1 MLGDDSSRET
11 ARKGPGNVDEFL
23 TMRGRAQPD
32 EEPVQPAKL
41 DGWSMTY
48 QLTSLGVSVLA
59 LLRER
64 PMHGYEM
71 FQTLV
76 QRHVDRI
83 VKVRP
88 GSLYHVVDRLAEEKL
103 IRRAAT
109 ARDGK
114 RPERA
119 IYEITDAGAET
130 LAERVCQLIST
141 PVDEFPQFV
150 VALAG
155 VDTLGDDSAANAV
168 DDRVG
173 ALEARVAEIM
183 ALRGAGVT
191 PDGHL
196 VALDYLLATMQAE
209 LAWLRKFAS
218 SLRSEKVQDEVEI

>member
-1 MLGDDSSRET
+1 MWTSS
-11 ARKGPGNVDEFL
+11 L
-23 TMRGRAQPD
+23 TMRRSAEPD
-32 EEPVQPAKL
+32 EEPVQPAKQG
-41 DGWSMTY
+41 GWSMAY

-76 QRHVDRI
+76 ESHADRI

-88 GSLYHVVDRLAEEKL
+88 GSLYHVVDRLTEEKL

-119 IYEITDAGAET
+119 IYEITEAGAEA
-130 LAERVCQLIST
+130 LAERVCQLIAT
-141 PVDEFPQFV
+141 PVHEFPQFV
-150 VALAG
+150 VALAE
-155 VDTLGDDSAANAV
+155 VDTLGSDAAANAV

-173 ALEARVAEIM
+173 ALEARAAEIM
-183 ALRGAGVT
+183 ALRDAGVT
-191 PDGHL
+191 PGGYL
-196 VALDYLLATMQAE
+196 VALDYLLAMMQTE
-209 LAWLRKFAS
+209 LSWLREFAS
-218 SLRSEKVQDEVEI
+218 SLRSGQLESRAASDRGMRSQDEVGI